1 MEEKKTWR
9 DEYEELLEGTHD
21 RVDRRD
27 SSRGGDKRSRPRF
40 SIKTGSVHVRLET
53 PFEVVNVSASGIA
66 FFSRRSFELG
76 KIVSINCADRVKVDA
91 RIIHCRMVD
100 ADAVYLDAKYFVAC
114 RFLTGLTGKH
124 IVLELMGIEA

>member
-1 MEEKKTWR
+1 M
-9 DEYEELLEGTHD
+9 
-21 RVDRRD
+21 DRRD
-27 SSRGGDKRSRPRF
+27 SSRGGDQRNRPRF
-40 SIKTGSVHVRLET
+40 GIRTGSVHIRLET
-53 PFEVVNVSASGIA
+53 SFEVVNVSASGIA

-100 ADAVYLDAKYFVAC
+100 EDSVYMETKYFVAC
-114 RFLTGLTGKH
+114 RFLTDLPGKH